1 MSNKFKI
8 KNLLSVEDAK
18 NLNKETVFDFYKKY
32 ISNSQV
38 NFFKKF
44 AFGQDLIIKSSG
56 SHLYTKE
63 KKF

>member
-38 NFFKKF
+38 NF
-44 AFGQDLIIKSSG
+44 
-56 SHLYTKE
+56 
-63 KKF
+63 